1 MNGTYYT
8 ITEVFD
14 FGPHI
19 SKVILDYGKSMKG
32 AVPSP
37 EQFTVHVT
45 RTSTEGED
53 FVWPNFMGDKPDD
66 SMDGTRR
73 VSNVYVSDK
82 TGAPCEDGTCLTLEL
97 PCFIME
103 GIGSIIKFNGN
114 FNVFVKVAYDV
125 TQVSEIATDDGAISP
140 QMFDVDGG
148 NRVIYGEWL
157 KEDRYEDPQIPLS
170 YVYYEPEMDADEKI
184 PLIIWLHGAGEGGQ
198 EPPIAAIGN
207 KVVNLI
213 SPKVQKIFG
222 GKTYLLAPQAPTM
235 WMDDGSGEYTK
246 DGSSKYTEVL
256 DALIGAFVD
265 AHPQIDRSRIYIGG
279 CSNGGFMTMNQII
292 FNPSRYAAAYPVCEA
307 LADAFISD
315 EDILKLKDLPIWFTH
330 AKTDPVVVPDDFVV
344 PTYERLEK
352 INPNAHFTYWDK
364 VLDHTGTQ
372 KNADGTP
379 FEYIGHWS
387 WIPMLNDECV
397 LDYDGKPVMTD
408 GKETPILEWMAA
420 QKKA

>member
-19 SKVILDYGKSMKG
+19 SKIILDYGKSMKG
-32 AVPSP
+32 AAPSP

-45 RTSTEGED
+45 RTSTEGEN

-114 FNVFVKVAYDV
+114 FNVFVNVAYDV
-125 TQVSEIATDDGAISP
+125 TQVSEIATDDDAISP
-140 QMFDVDGG
+140 QTFDVDGG
-148 NRVIYGEWL
+148 NRVIYGELL

-235 WMDDGSGEYTK
+235 WMDDGTGEYTK

-279 CSNGGFMTMNQII
+279 CSNG
-292 FNPSRYAAAYPVCEA
+292 
-307 LADAFISD
+307 ADTKSCPCCI
-315 EDILKLKDLPIWFTH
+315 
-330 AKTDPVVVPDDFVV
+330 
-344 PTYERLEK
+344 
-352 INPNAHFTYWDK
+352 
-364 VLDHTGTQ
+364 
-372 KNADGTP
+372 
-379 FEYIGHWS
+379 
-387 WIPMLNDECV
+387 
-397 LDYDGKPVMTD
+397 
-408 GKETPILEWMAA
+408 
-420 QKKA
+420 

>member
-1 MNGTYYT
+1 
-8 ITEVFD
+8 
-14 FGPHI
+14 
-19 SKVILDYGKSMKG
+19 MKG

-82 TGAPCEDGTCLTLEL
+82 RAPCEDGTCLTLEL

-213 SPKVQKIFG
+213 SPKVQKISAARPICSLHRLQPCG
-222 GKTYLLAPQAPTM
+222 WMTEPANIPKT
-235 WMDDGSGEYTK
+235 
-246 DGSSKYTEVL
+246 VL
-256 DALIGAFVD
+256 
-265 AHPQIDRSRIYIGG
+265 
-279 CSNGGFMTMNQII
+279 
-292 FNPSRYAAAYPVCEA
+292 
-307 LADAFISD
+307 
-315 EDILKLKDLPIWFTH
+315 
-330 AKTDPVVVPDDFVV
+330 
-344 PTYERLEK
+344 
-352 INPNAHFTYWDK
+352 PN
-364 VLDHTGTQ
+364 
-372 KNADGTP
+372 
-379 FEYIGHWS
+379 
-387 WIPMLNDECV
+387 IPKFSM
-397 LDYDGKPVMTD
+397 P
-408 GKETPILEWMAA
+408 
-420 QKKA
+420 

>member
-1 MNGTYYT
+1 
-8 ITEVFD
+8 
-14 FGPHI
+14 
-19 SKVILDYGKSMKG
+19 
-32 AVPSP
+32 
-37 EQFTVHVT
+37 
-45 RTSTEGED
+45 
-53 FVWPNFMGDKPDD
+53 
-66 SMDGTRR
+66 
-73 VSNVYVSDK
+73 
-82 TGAPCEDGTCLTLEL
+82 
-97 PCFIME
+97 
-103 GIGSIIKFNGN
+103 
-114 FNVFVKVAYDV
+114 
-125 TQVSEIATDDGAISP
+125 
-140 QMFDVDGG
+140 
-148 NRVIYGEWL
+148 
-157 KEDRYEDPQIPLS
+157 
-170 YVYYEPEMDADEKI
+170 
-184 PLIIWLHGAGEGGQ
+184 
-198 EPPIAAIGN
+198 
-207 KVVNLI
+207 
-213 SPKVQKIFG
+213 
-222 GKTYLLAPQAPTM
+222 M

-279 CSNGGFMTMNQII
+279 CSNGGFMTMKQII

-344 PTYERLEK
+344 PTYERLSK
-352 INPNAHFTYWDK
+352 VNPNAHFTYWDK

-372 KNADGTP
+372 KNADGTS

>member
-32 AVPSP
+32 AAPSP

-82 TGAPCEDGTCLTLEL
+82 TGVPCEDGTCLTLEL

-114 FNVFVKVAYDV
+114 FNVFVNVAYDV

-140 QMFDVDGG
+140 QTFDVDGG

-235 WMDDGSGEYTK
+235 WMDDGTGEYTK

-256 DALIGAFVD
+256 DAWMLIR
-265 AHPQIDRSRIYIGG
+265 RSTVPA
-279 CSNGGFMTMNQII
+279 ST
-292 FNPSRYAAAYPVCEA
+292 SAAAPTAA
-307 LADAFISD
+307 L
-315 EDILKLKDLPIWFTH
+315 
-330 AKTDPVVVPDDFVV
+330 
-344 PTYERLEK
+344 
-352 INPNAHFTYWDK
+352 
-364 VLDHTGTQ
+364 
-372 KNADGTP
+372 
-379 FEYIGHWS
+379 
-387 WIPMLNDECV
+387 
-397 LDYDGKPVMTD
+397 
-408 GKETPILEWMAA
+408 
-420 QKKA
+420 

>member
-32 AVPSP
+32 AAPSP

-66 SMDGTRR
+66 SMDGIRR

-114 FNVFVKVAYDV
+114 FNVFVNVAYDV

-140 QMFDVDGG
+140 QTFDVDGG

-157 KEDRYEDPQIPLS
+157 KDCLLYT
-170 YVYYEPEMDADEKI
+170 
-184 PLIIWLHGAGEGGQ
+184 
-198 EPPIAAIGN
+198 
-207 KVVNLI
+207 
-213 SPKVQKIFG
+213 SPS
-222 GKTYLLAPQAPTM
+222 PR
-235 WMDDGSGEYTK
+235 DS
-246 DGSSKYTEVL
+246 
-256 DALIGAFVD
+256 
-265 AHPQIDRSRIYIGG
+265 
-279 CSNGGFMTMNQII
+279 
-292 FNPSRYAAAYPVCEA
+292 
-307 LADAFISD
+307 
-315 EDILKLKDLPIWFTH
+315 
-330 AKTDPVVVPDDFVV
+330 
-344 PTYERLEK
+344 
-352 INPNAHFTYWDK
+352 
-364 VLDHTGTQ
+364 
-372 KNADGTP
+372 
-379 FEYIGHWS
+379 
-387 WIPMLNDECV
+387 
-397 LDYDGKPVMTD
+397 
-408 GKETPILEWMAA
+408 
-420 QKKA
+420 

>member
-82 TGAPCEDGTCLTLEL
+82 TGAPCEGGTCLTLEL

-125 TQVSEIATDDGAISP
+125 TQTSEIATDDGAISP
-140 QMFDVDGG
+140 QTFDVDGG

-213 SPKVQKIFG
+213 SPKVHKIFG
-222 GKTYLLAPQAPTM
+222 GK
-235 WMDDGSGEYTK
+235 S
-246 DGSSKYTEVL
+246 
-256 DALIGAFVD
+256 
-265 AHPQIDRSRIYIGG
+265 
-279 CSNGGFMTMNQII
+279 
-292 FNPSRYAAAYPVCEA
+292 
-307 LADAFISD
+307 
-315 EDILKLKDLPIWFTH
+315 
-330 AKTDPVVVPDDFVV
+330 
-344 PTYERLEK
+344 
-352 INPNAHFTYWDK
+352 
-364 VLDHTGTQ
+364 
-372 KNADGTP
+372 
-379 FEYIGHWS
+379 
-387 WIPMLNDECV
+387 
-397 LDYDGKPVMTD
+397 
-408 GKETPILEWMAA
+408 
-420 QKKA
+420 